1 VASRVRDR
9 VGEARAM
16 GAPLWFGEVG
26 FDHHDPRAAAFENA
40 YVDAMADAGSGW
52 AWWQWRQNGGWGIRN
67 VGGTGIDVAA
77 LRRLARPCLLAA
89 PGGVR
94 SRWQPSAGRGALAL
108 EVSAS
113 HDDEPGGRGLAE
125 PPATGAVGTRHVSGG
140 LGMAA
145 ERRPAHAPPPA
156 RQGVRHPLD
165 RRAVLIRPGRM
176 SLG

>member
-1 VASRVRDR
+1 
-9 VGEARAM
+9 M

-113 HDDEPGGRGLAE
+113 HDASRVVVGWLNLLLPAPSARGTCLAGSAWQPNAGQLTLRLLPGKGCVIRLIAE
-125 PPATGAVGTRHVSGG
+125 PF
-140 LGMAA
+140 
-145 ERRPAHAPPPA
+145 
-156 RQGVRHPLD
+156 
-165 RRAVLIRPGRM
+165 
-176 SLG
+176 